1 MRVVPASL
9 QTILAGQPSVV
20 HGLLFMTLAT
30 LGAASLAG
38 VVRYLS
44 GQLHPFELAFFRLL
58 FGLLV
63 LMPWF
68 AAHGRS
74 ALRTERIGLHL
85 LRATVNVLSMLMYF
99 LSLSLTPLAQ
109 VQALTFTSPLFATLL
124 AILLLGEKVRR
135 RRWAAL
141 AAGFTGMLI
150 IIRPGVQT
158 VDVGMLL
165 ALGSAAIWGGTLIV
179 IKRLTQT
186 ESSLT
191 ITLYMTLF
199 MVPLALLP
207 ALFVWVWPTGTQWL
221 WLILG
226 GALGT
231 LAQLAMAQALR
242 VAEATAVLPA
252 DFLKLIWGALIGYI
266 FFAEVVDGWTWIG
279 AVIIFSGSFYI
290 AYRERQLALRKT
302 IAAKG

>member
-1 MRVVPASL
+1 MRVVPVSL
-9 QTILAGQPSVV
+9 RRVFAGDPSVV

-30 LGAASLAG
+30 LCATGLAG
-38 VVRYLS
+38 VVRHLS
-44 GQLHPFELAFFRLL
+44 GQIHSFEIAFFRLL

-63 LMPWF
+63 LLPWF
-68 AAHGRS
+68 AAHGWVS
-74 ALRTERIGLHL
+74 LRTERIGLHM
-85 LRATVNVLSMLMYF
+85 LRATANVASMLMYF
-99 LSLSLTPLAQ
+99 LALSLTPLAQ

-124 AILLLGEKVRR
+124 AIVLLGEKVRL

-141 AAGFTGMLI
+141 AAGFVGMLI

-158 VDVGMLL
+158 VDTGMLL

-179 IKRLTQT
+179 IKRLTHT

-207 ALFVWVWPTGTQWL
+207 ALFFWTWPTGTQWL
-221 WLILG
+221 WLMLG

-231 LAQLAMAQALR
+231 LSQLAMAQAFR

-252 DFLKLIWGALIGYI
+252 DFLKLIWGALLGYV
-266 FFAEVVDGWTWIG
+266 FFAEIVDLWTWVG

-290 AYRERQLALRKT
+290 AYRERQLAVSARTRGKT
-302 IAAKG
+302 